1 MQDFED
7 SFISYVRNALTY
19 KDEEATQKKIETL
32 RALKFAHM
40 ARRSGN
46 PSPYLAKKLAE
57 TGQDIEGH
65 IRQLQAM
72 LRRFEAEETAC
83 LLLDDNRFPT
93 GLLGIVKNV
102 LKEAKAPSYSIKDL
116 RVVPKQQHRFKWK
129 TEPKPARYY
138 QTEVS
143 EILKEHER
151 GVIDSCVA
159 SGKTYMMKDVTF
171 DKRVTTLI
179 VVPSTAL
186 LQQTSDDFIEAFGKT
201 FVQVVSAPDIKKGKA
216 KLKPIRFTTI
226 QTLASLNESGDLH
239 KLIGDVQMIIMDEFH
254 HAASK
259 SYTDLLPQL
268 EHIYYRYGFTGTFL
282 RNDSK
287 TLDLW
292 GVLSNRLYHY
302 PAWKAIEDGFITP
315 IKVIVHRLPGKAMM
329 NYQKEYEKNYCGS
342 VPLLNKIL
350 NIIKDVPKT
359 KQMLTLVDRKDQSG
373 KLIQEYLKLNKLEAT
388 FISGDDKKA
397 VVKETLRA
405 FNKKEIRNMIGSTV
419 IGEGVDVYSTDHL
432 VLATGGKS
440 EIKITQAIGR
450 VARLADGKD
459 IGWVHD
465 FLFEGTK
472 FQERHLEER
481 LDIYRNQFA
490 AEIIYA

>member
-1 MQDFED
+1 LQDFEA
-7 SFISYVRNALTY
+7 SFISYVRSALTY

-46 PSPYLAKKLAE
+46 PSPYLAKKMAE

-93 GLLGIVKNV
+93 GLIGIVKNV
-102 LKEAKAPSYSIKDL
+102 LKEAKAPAYTIRDL
-116 RVVPKQQHRFKWK
+116 RIVPKQEHRFKWK
-129 TEPKPARYY
+129 VEPLPPRYY
-138 QTEVS
+138 QSEVA
-143 EILKEHER
+143 EILRVEER
-151 GVIDSCVA
+151 GVVESCVA
-159 SGKTYMMKDVTF
+159 SGKTYMMKEVTF

-179 VVPSTAL
+179 VIPAVFL
-186 LQQTSDDFIEAFGKT
+186 LQQTADDFTEAFGKT
-201 FVQVVSAPDIKKGKA
+201 FVQVISAADIKKGKT
-216 KLKPIRFTTI
+216 KLKPIRFVTVA
-226 QTLASLNESGDLH
+226 TLASLQDSGLLH
-239 KLIGDVQMIIMDEFH
+239 ELIGDVNMLIMDEFH

-259 SYTDLLPQL
+259 SYTDLLPML

-302 PAWKAIEDGFITP
+302 PAWKAVEDGFITP

-350 NIIKDVPKT
+350 NIIKDVPEEN
-359 KQMLTLVDRKDQSG
+359 QMLTLVDRKDGSG
-373 KLIQEYLKLNKLEAT
+373 KLIQEYLKLNKIEST
-388 FISGDDKKA
+388 FVSGDDKKA
-397 VVKETLRA
+397 HVKETIRA
-405 FNKKEIRNMIGSTV
+405 FNKKELRNMIGSTV
-419 IGEGVDVYSTDHL
+419 IGEGIDVYSTNHL
-432 VLATGGKS
+432 LLATGGKS
-440 EIKITQAIGR
+440 EIKITQAVGR
-450 VARLADGKD
+450 VARLAEGKD